1 MVTRISFGSADNL
14 SGVPQS
20 HDIQPAQGHR
30 ISNSLS
36 LSNFPQPQD
45 VQPAPSVR
53 VHSGVHRY
61 TAGDSDPTSVGVT
74 RHVMSFSGNAGGSV
88 ADTLQMVNGQQTVE
102 LVPGNPATRTQVQT
116 AMREGLIQRGIGGR
130 WEDTSAQQPAVQALK
145 ALDEPPAMPQQDGP
159 DSAMF
164 DPQDDALW
172 AEDIAPLPQGAY
184 DAALASMTGI
194 VSRGAGDMERTA
206 LALAES
212 SGIEPEL
219 ARDYLEQGYSYYE
232 GAVSRSLAP
241 LGIQGER
248 LQEFYSYCQR
258 DQGRLQDAIQ
268 KLTHMRDLSGFR
280 LMAGTWLA
288 KNPAPAKG

>member
-1 MVTRISFGSADNL
+1 MGAGLAL
-14 SGVPQS
+14 SQF
-20 HDIQPAQGHR
+20 A
-30 ISNSLS
+30 
-36 LSNFPQPQD
+36 QPQD
-45 VQPAPSVR
+45 VQPAQSIR

-61 TAGDSDPTSVGVT
+61 TAGDADPTSVGVT
-74 RHVMSFSGNAGGSV
+74 RHVVSFNGTAGGSV
-88 ADTLQMVNGQQTVE
+88 AETLQMVNGQQTVE

-116 AMREGLIQRGIGGR
+116 ALREGLIQRGIGGR

-145 ALDEPPAMPQQDGP
+145 ALDEPQAPPQQDGP

-212 SGIEPEL
+212 SGIEPGL

-248 LQEFYSYCQR
+248 LQAFYGYCQR

-268 KLTHMRDLSGFR
+268 RLTHMRDLSGFR
-280 LMAGTWLA
+280 QMAGAWLA
-288 KNPAPAKG
+288 KNPAPAKN